1 MYLKFD
7 EDLYNKIVAI
17 TTTDYEKYGEFVP
30 VENVLPMI
38 QDLVHEI
45 DNLIEKQEEF
55 KQEVEDNYRP
65 ISYGEQ
71 VGFNEKDF
79 YKE

>member
-7 EDLYNKIVAI
+7 EDLYKKIVAI

-30 VENVLPMI
+30 SESILPMI

-45 DNLIEKQEEF
+45 DVLKEKQEEF
-55 KQEVEDNYRP
+55 EQDVEDNYRL

>member
-55 KQEVEDNYRP
+55 EQEVEDNYRP

-71 VGFNEKDF
+71 VGFNIKDF
-79 YKE
+79 YEE

>member
-30 VENVLPMI
+30 SKSILPMI

-45 DNLIEKQEEF
+45 DVLKEKQEEF
-55 KQEVEDNYRP
+55 EQDVEDNYRP

-71 VGFNEKDF
+71 IGFNEKDF